1 MLIVSLPRLG
11 LLLIILILI
20 TFLSDNSNCDR
31 DDNRRTYIHHNQP
44 PEFRAPHSPPYDFIY
59 VPGDIVLGGFF
70 PIHQPPSYEFGSN
83 QCTAIKR
90 ERGIQRL
97 EAMLFALDVINN
109 RSSYSMSSLLNK
121 HNIRFGALIYDS
133 CDYESY
139 AVERALNMLLP
150 SLDQCMPSSKQN
162 QSSSFVAGVI
172 GSASSIVS
180 MAIADI
186 LRLAEIPQISYAST
200 STELSQKP
208 RFQYFSRV
216 VPPDTYQAEA
226 VVSIIQ
232 FLNWTY
238 VAVIKETGSY
248 GERLTDDFK
257 AKLKNKTI
265 CIAGELS
272 VNVKDSSSYI
282 RVIKELHEDEKYRFV
297 VGVIVFAQED
307 SVRQILNQTSSRK
320 QLNGRWVFLGT
331 DGWGKKSYPLGNFGR
346 AAINAI
352 TIAPKLYLIS
362 EFDDYFNSLSPSL
375 NTRNPWFREY
385 WEETYKCK
393 FEESPKTFFNQNYTR
408 ICSDTDNTDTNLSVP
423 YSQEGYVHYVVDAVF
438 ALAIS
443 VQKLIDEKCVSSSK
457 TGVLCKEFFPFDGAK
472 LVSILRNT
480 TFRNELSKRLIKF
493 TSIGDGIGTY
503 DIFQYQITNSTDT
516 QDYFTIGEFSDSD
529 HSNERVRIDL
539 QSLKWFKYNQDLSDW
554 TLTST
559 TPRSFCSEP
568 CHLGEIRTNT
578 DSQQCCWTCRSCD
591 VFQIAINETT
601 CFPCSANEVPNSN
614 FSKCIPI
621 KEEYLSVQDIIAWP
635 ALILSSIGILMT
647 IYTIVIFIRFAQT
660 PIIKASSR
668 ELSYF
673 LLSGMCCCHLCAWP
687 LIVKPHLVTCF
698 LIRIGVSLSLTICLA
713 ALLTK
718 TNRLARIF
726 NNSQRLTQP
735 SCLSPR
741 SQLGICG
748 GIVSIQLIGVLL
760 WIIISPPAIKLKSEI
775 KHNQKRLVLV
785 CQTDN
790 EYIAGSLIYNMILVI
805 SCTLYAIKTRHI
817 PENFNE
823 AKHIGFAMYS
833 VCIIWLAFI
842 PIFFGLRSSDN
853 WFRIQLVSLAICL
866 SLSATVI
873 LLCLFAP
880 KLYIVLFNPS
890 KNIHVKFKTTLASH
904 KPSVERP
911 STSNNNNN
919 NNNNAEE
926 LAAAN
931 RRRRHTSTD
940 FPTEVSLYASKS
952 DSSGLNLNDE
962 VMQTSNVAS
971 GSGSVFNG
979 ACTDA
984 ERHYQLQHTFIH
996 DDETTEFLSTSNHS
1010 QYAQLKPIASN
1021 LVMGGENPWKKL
1033 SNVRYKLDEND
1044 SNQQNQTSYRHVH
1057 AQHIT
1062 FV

>member
-1 MLIVSLPRLG
+1 MLIVSLSRIV

-20 TFLSDNSNCDR
+20 AFLTNNSNCDQ
-31 DDNRRTYIHHNQP
+31 DDNSRTHIHRYYP
-44 PEFRAPHSPPYDFIY
+44 PEFRAAHSPSYDYIY
-59 VPGDIVLGGFF
+59 IPGDILLGGFF
-70 PIHQPPSYEFGSN
+70 PIHQPPSNEYGSN

-109 RSSYSMSSLLNK
+109 RSSYLMSSMLNK
-121 HNIRFGALIYDS
+121 YNIRFGALIYDS

-150 SLDQCMPSSKQN
+150 SLNQCMSSPKQN
-162 QSSSFVAGVI
+162 HSLSLIAGVI

-186 LRLAEIPQISYAST
+186 LRLAE
-200 STELSQKP
+200 
-208 RFQYFSRV
+208 
-216 VPPDTYQAEA
+216 

-272 VNVKDSSSYI
+272 VNIKDSHSYV
-282 RVIKELHEDEKYRFV
+282 RVIKELYDDEKYRFV

-307 SVRQILNQTSSRK
+307 SVRQILNQTSSQK
-320 QLNGRWVFLGT
+320 ALNGRWVFLGT
-331 DGWGKKSYPLGNFGR
+331 DGWGKKWYPVENFGR

-362 EFDDYFNSLSPSL
+362 EFDDYFNSLKPSK
-375 NTRNPWFREY
+375 NTRNPWFQEY

-393 FEESPKTFFNQNYTR
+393 FEETPKTIFNQNYTR
-408 ICSDTDNTDTNLSVP
+408 LCSDIDSTYTNLSVP
-423 YSQEGYVHYVVDAVF
+423 YFQEGYVHYVVDAVF
-438 ALAIS
+438 TLVIS
-443 VQKLIDEKCVSSSK
+443 IQKLIDEKCPNSSTIK
-457 TGVLCKEFFPFDGAK
+457 PLCKEFFPFDGTK
-472 LVSILRNT
+472 LISILRNI
-480 TFRNELSKRLIKF
+480 TFRNELSKRIIKF
-493 TSIGDGIGTY
+493 TKDGDGIGTY
-503 DIFQYQITNSTDT
+503 DIFQYQIINSTDT
-516 QDYFTIGEFSDSD
+516 LDYFTVGEFSDSD
-529 HSNERVRIDL
+529 QSNERVRIDL
-539 QSLKWFKYNQDLSDW
+539 QSLKWFKYDRESFQWSE
-554 TLTST
+554 TGT
-559 TPRSFCSEP
+559 TPRSFCSKS
-568 CHLGEIRTNT
+568 CHSGEIRTNT
-578 DSQQCCWTCRSCD
+578 DSQQCCWTCRSCEL
-591 VFQIAINETT
+591 FHIAVNETI
-601 CFPCSANEVPNSN
+601 CLPCSQKEIPNSN

-621 KEEYLSVQDIIAWP
+621 AEEYLSIQNIIAWP

-673 LLSGMCCCHLCAWP
+673 LLSGICCCHLCAWP
-687 LIVKPHLVTCF
+687 LILKPHLLTCLF
-698 LIRIGVSLSLTICLA
+698 IRIGVSLSLTICLA

-748 GIVSIQLIGVLL
+748 GIVSVQLIGVIL
-760 WIIISPPAIKLKSEI
+760 WIIISPPAIKLKPEL
-775 KHNQKRLVLV
+775 KHNQKRLILV

-790 EYIAGSLIYNMILVI
+790 EYIACSLIYNMILVI

-833 VCIIWLAFI
+833 ICIIWLAFV
-842 PIFFGLRSSDN
+842 PIFFGLRSSEN

-890 KNIHVKFKTTLASH
+890 KNIHVKFKTTLSTPQ
-904 KPSVERP
+904 PSLERP
-911 STSNNNNN
+911 STSNNLD
-919 NNNNAEE
+919 E
-926 LAAAN
+926 LAAAAN

-940 FPTEVSLYASKS
+940 YTTEVSLYTSKS
-952 DSSGLNLNDE
+952 DSSALNLNDE
-962 VMQTSNVAS
+962 AIQTSSVIG
-971 GSGSVFNG
+971 GSSILNG

-984 ERHYQLQHTFIH
+984 ERHQQYQHSCTH
-996 DDETTEFLSTSNHS
+996 DDETTEFLSISK
-1010 QYAQLKPIASN
+1010 QRIASN
-1021 LVMGGENPWKKL
+1021 HLQHSPFKPVSSNLVIAAENPWKKL
-1033 SNVRYKLDEND
+1033 SNVRYKLDGHDN
-1044 SNQQNQTSYRHVH
+1044 NQRNETHYHHVH

>member
-1 MLIVSLPRLG
+1 
-11 LLLIILILI
+11 
-20 TFLSDNSNCDR
+20 
-31 DDNRRTYIHHNQP
+31 
-44 PEFRAPHSPPYDFIY
+44 
-59 VPGDIVLGGFF
+59 
-70 PIHQPPSYEFGSN
+70 
-83 QCTAIKR
+83 
-90 ERGIQRL
+90 
-97 EAMLFALDVINN
+97 
-109 RSSYSMSSLLNK
+109 
-121 HNIRFGALIYDS
+121 
-133 CDYESY
+133 
-139 AVERALNMLLP
+139 
-150 SLDQCMPSSKQN
+150 
-162 QSSSFVAGVI
+162 
-172 GSASSIVS
+172 
-180 MAIADI
+180 
-186 LRLAEIPQISYAST
+186 
-200 STELSQKP
+200 
-208 RFQYFSRV
+208 
-216 VPPDTYQAEA
+216 
-226 VVSIIQ
+226 
-232 FLNWTY
+232 
-238 VAVIKETGSY
+238 
-248 GERLTDDFK
+248 
-257 AKLKNKTI
+257 
-265 CIAGELS
+265 
-272 VNVKDSSSYI
+272 
-282 RVIKELHEDEKYRFV
+282 
-297 VGVIVFAQED
+297 
-307 SVRQILNQTSSRK
+307 
-320 QLNGRWVFLGT
+320 
-331 DGWGKKSYPLGNFGR
+331 
-346 AAINAI
+346 
-352 TIAPKLYLIS
+352 
-362 EFDDYFNSLSPSL
+362 
-375 NTRNPWFREY
+375 
-385 WEETYKCK
+385 
-393 FEESPKTFFNQNYTR
+393 
-408 ICSDTDNTDTNLSVP
+408 
-423 YSQEGYVHYVVDAVF
+423 
-438 ALAIS
+438 
-443 VQKLIDEKCVSSSK
+443 
-457 TGVLCKEFFPFDGAK
+457 
-472 LVSILRNT
+472 
-480 TFRNELSKRLIKF
+480 
-493 TSIGDGIGTY
+493 
-503 DIFQYQITNSTDT
+503 
-516 QDYFTIGEFSDSD
+516 
-529 HSNERVRIDL
+529 VRIDL

-554 TLTST
+554 TLTSA

-568 CHLGEIRTNT
+568 CHPGEIRTST

-591 VFQIAINETT
+591 VFHIAINETT
-601 CFPCSANEVPNSN
+601 CFTCPANEAPNSN

-621 KEEYLSVQDIIAWP
+621 QQEYLSAQDIIAWP
-635 ALILSSIGILMT
+635 ALILSSVGILMT

-687 LIVKPHLVTCF
+687 LIFKPHLVTCF

-775 KHNQKRLVLV
+775 KHNQKRLILV

-790 EYIAGSLIYNMILVI
+790 EYIACSLVYNMILVI

-890 KNIHVKFKTTLASH
+890 KNIHVKFKTTLSSH
-904 KPSVERP
+904 QPSLERP
-911 STSNNNNN
+911 STSNNN
-919 NNNNAEE
+919 ADE

-952 DSSGLNLNDE
+952 DNSALNLNDE
-962 VMQTSNVAS
+962 VIQTGNATSE
-971 GSGSVFNG
+971 SGSVFNS

-984 ERHYQLQHTFIH
+984 ERHHQLQHTFIH
-996 DDETTEFLSTSNHS
+996 DDEATEFLATSNHS
-1010 QYAQLKPIASN
+1010 QYAQLKPVTSN
-1021 LVMGGENPWKKL
+1021 LVIGGENPWKKL

-1044 SNQQNQTSYRHVH
+1044 NNQQNQTSYRHVH

>member
-1 MLIVSLPRLG
+1 MLIVSLSRIV

-20 TFLSDNSNCDR
+20 AFLTNNSNCDQ
-31 DDNRRTYIHHNQP
+31 DDNSRTHIHRYYP
-44 PEFRAPHSPPYDFIY
+44 PEFRAAHSPPYDYIY
-59 VPGDIVLGGFF
+59 IPGDILLGGFF
-70 PIHQPPSYEFGSN
+70 PIHQPPSNEFGSN

-109 RSSYSMSSLLNK
+109 RSSYSMSSILNK
-121 HNIRFGALIYDS
+121 YNLRFGALIYDS

-150 SLDQCMPSSKQN
+150 SLNQCMSLTKEN
-162 QSSSFVAGVI
+162 HSSSFIAGVI

-186 LRLAEIPQISYAST
+186 LRLAE
-200 STELSQKP
+200 
-208 RFQYFSRV
+208 
-216 VPPDTYQAEA
+216 

-257 AKLKNKTI
+257 SKLKNKTI

-272 VNVKDSSSYI
+272 VNIKDSNSYV
-282 RVIKELHEDEKYRFV
+282 RVIKELYDDEKYRFV

-307 SVRQILNQTSSRK
+307 SVRQILNQTSHK

-331 DGWGKKSYPLGNFGR
+331 DGWGKKWYPVENFGR

-362 EFDDYFNSLSPSL
+362 EFDNYFNNLKPSK

-393 FEESPKTFFNQNYTR
+393 FEETPKTIFNQNYTR
-408 ICSDTDNTDTNLSVP
+408 LCSDIDSTYTNLSVP
-423 YSQEGYVHYVVDAVF
+423 YFQEGYVHYVVDAVF
-438 ALAIS
+438 TLVIS
-443 VQKLIDEKCVSSSK
+443 IQKLIDEKCPNSSLIK
-457 TGVLCKEFFPFDGAK
+457 PLCKELFPFDGMK
-472 LVSILRNT
+472 LITILRNV
-480 TFRNELSKRLIKF
+480 TFRNELSKRIIKF
-493 TSIGDGIGTY
+493 AKNGDGIGTY
-503 DIFQYQITNSTDT
+503 DIFQYQMINSTDT
-516 QDYFTIGEFSDSD
+516 LDYFTIGEFSDSD
-529 HSNERVRIDL
+529 QSNESRVRIDL
-539 QSLKWFKYNQDLSDW
+539 QSLKWFKYNHESSEW
-554 TLTST
+554 SETSI
-559 TPRSFCSEP
+559 TPRSFCSES
-568 CHLGEIRTNT
+568 CHSGEIRTNT
-578 DSQQCCWTCRSCD
+578 DSQQCCWTCRACE
-591 VFQIAINETT
+591 VFHIAVNETI
-601 CFPCSANEVPNSN
+601 CLPCSQKEIPNLN
-614 FSKCIPI
+614 FSKCISI
-621 KEEYLSVQDIIAWP
+621 AEEYLSIHNIIAWP

-673 LLSGMCCCHLCAWP
+673 LLSGICCCHLCAWP
-687 LIVKPHLVTCF
+687 LILKPHLLTCLF
-698 LIRIGVSLSLTICLA
+698 IRIGVSLSLTICLA

-748 GIVSIQLIGVLL
+748 GIVSVQLIGVLL
-760 WIIISPPAIKLKSEI
+760 WIIISPPAVKLKSEL
-775 KHNQKRLVLV
+775 KHNQKRLILV

-790 EYIAGSLIYNMILVI
+790 EYIACSLIYNMILVI

-833 VCIIWLAFI
+833 ICIIWLAFI

-890 KNIHVKFKTTLASH
+890 KNIHVKFKTTLSTPPASI
-904 KPSVERP
+904 ERP
-911 STSNNNNN
+911 STSNNLD
-919 NNNNAEE
+919 E
-926 LAAAN
+926 LAAAAN

-940 FPTEVSLYASKS
+940 YTTEVSLYTSKS
-952 DSSGLNLNDE
+952 DSSALNINDE
-962 VMQTSNVAS
+962 AIQT
-971 GSGSVFNG
+971 GSVIGGCSILNG

-984 ERHYQLQHTFIH
+984 ERHQQYQHTCTH
-996 DDETTEFLSTSNHS
+996 DDETTEFLSISKQRMPSNYLQHS
-1010 QYAQLKPIASN
+1010 PFKPISSN
-1021 LVMGGENPWKKL
+1021 LVTTAENPWKKL
-1033 SNVRYKLDEND
+1033 SNVRYKLDGHGN
-1044 SNQQNQTSYRHVH
+1044 NQCDQTHYHHVH